1 MIINFILI
9 LMSVGAIIYAR
20 YFPEGDSAN
29 FPIWLA
35 ISILLLSIIDIIKSI
50 FSKHKS
56 TTDETEV
63 FDNRSLIS
71 AVACIVYLI
80 VMPYLGFVVSS
91 GILCAIILKINKA
104 TSSLRAITYG
114 LSLSVVIYLV
124 FAVLM
129 KVALPIGILN

>member
-1 MIINFILI
+1 MVINFVLI

-35 ISILLLSIIDIIKSI
+35 ISILLLSVADIIKSI
-50 FSKHKS
+50 FSKQKS

-63 FDNRSLIS
+63 FDNSSIIS
-71 AVACIVYLI
+71 AIACVVYLI

-91 GILCAIILKINKA
+91 GILCAIILKVNKA
-104 TSSLRAITYG
+104 TTS
-114 LSLSVVIYLV
+114 
-124 FAVLM
+124 
-129 KVALPIGILN
+129 